1 VARGGQNNV
10 KEGFMVRFWTWRPVS
25 QAVALRN
32 ARHASAVL
40 AQRRREREEIEAYLA
55 TLPEQRKTLSA

>member
-1 VARGGQNNV
+1 MNDQREEDMF
-10 KEGFMVRFWTWRPVS
+10 KPWLWRPTS

-40 AQRRREREEIEAYLA
+40 AQRRLEREEIDAYFA
-55 TLPEQRKTLSA
+55 TLTAMRKSAIGA

>member
-1 VARGGQNNV
+1 MWKPWA
-10 KEGFMVRFWTWRPVS
+10 WRPTS

-40 AQRRREREEIEAYLA
+40 AQRRLEREEIEAYFA
-55 TLPEQRKTLSA
+55 SQPPIRKAQVSA